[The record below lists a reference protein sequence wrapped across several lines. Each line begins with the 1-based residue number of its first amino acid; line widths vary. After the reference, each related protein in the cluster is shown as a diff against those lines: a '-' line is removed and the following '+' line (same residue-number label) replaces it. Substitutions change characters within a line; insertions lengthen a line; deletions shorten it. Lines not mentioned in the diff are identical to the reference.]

1 MATARTLGTI
11 MCELEPYIVGDCA
24 ALMCIC
30 ELAAYSVG
38 DGAELMPA
46 EAYMNLAGP

>member
-11 MCELEPYIVGDCA
+11 ICELEPYEPYIVGDGA

-46 EAYMNLAGP
+46 EAYMN